1 MATDTA
7 HCFIALKKKQG
18 LYDDAK
24 SQRCRRFDQHAKQK
38 TCYISH
44 TYEKSTR
51 ERRFKNIVKNLH
63 SITTLIVTNNHNNN
77 YNNSNNNDH
86 NDDNKSNSNDNFI
99 CLLIRIIVTLHC
111 NSIFVRFLFHTTRHS
126 AFQNI
131 PPFRHS
137 IIPSNGVALLN
148 SSYRISDLCSLHKFS
163 RSFEHLSLIEMVK

>member
-7 HCFIALKKKQG
+7 HCFIALKKKRPE

-51 ERRFKNIVKNLH
+51 ERRFKNIVNNLH
-63 SITTLIVTNNHNNN
+63 LITTLIVTNNHINN

-86 NDDNKSNSNDNFI
+86 NDDNKSNSNDNLI
-99 CLLIRIIVTLHC
+99 CLLIMSHC
-111 NSIFVRFLFHTTRHS
+111 HTSLQFHFCEIFVS
-126 AFQNI
+126 YNKAF
-131 PPFRHS
+131 RVS
-137 IIPSNGVALLN
+137 EYSTIPSFHRMA
-148 SSYRISDLCSLHKFS
+148 SPC
-163 RSFEHLSLIEMVK
+163 